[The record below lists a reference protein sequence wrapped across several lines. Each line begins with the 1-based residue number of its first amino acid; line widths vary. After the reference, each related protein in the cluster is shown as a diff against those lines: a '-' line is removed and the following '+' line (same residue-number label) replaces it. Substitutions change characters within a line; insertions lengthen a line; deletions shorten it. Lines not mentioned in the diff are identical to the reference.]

1 MPKERTKS
9 LITSAKSLLPN
20 ACEVI
25 PLVPILRKP
34 NSQYTTL
41 KSIEPTAMAPIYAA
55 SPICPTM
62 ATSTKPKSGT
72 VILDI
77 IDGTA
82 NCNIRLFTYSSV

>member
-34 NSQYTTL
+34 NNQYTTL
-41 KSIEPTAMAPIYAA
+41 KSIDPTAMAPI
-55 SPICPTM
+55 
-62 ATSTKPKSGT
+62 
-72 VILDI
+72 
-77 IDGTA
+77 
-82 NCNIRLFTYSSV
+82 